1 MAAKIDNFADIP
13 RFISNGVAELTHGT
27 DDSGIPVVY
36 DILEVANILKDPA
49 KYWYSDQG
57 MGYIFF
63 RYFAKQVSD
72 GNDTLPADT
81 NLVKFIGNTL
91 AGAVIQVQGSDG
103 IIRNSGSNVT
113 ISSADGSDTV
123 YNSGSSTIIDLGAG
137 GDSISNYGTA

>member
-1 MAAKIDNFADIP
+1 
-13 RFISNGVAELTHGT
+13 
-27 DDSGIPVVY
+27 
-36 DILEVANILKDPA
+36 
-49 KYWYSDQG
+49 

-63 RYFAKQVSD
+63 RYFTKQVSD